1 MLHRMAATLR
11 DYFWSGSQDDG
22 GISIWRKS
30 PVAVIEGKESREN
43 KYWLLNHLP
52 GICFLLTCHWPE
64 QIHILKLD
72 AIVCRGTVN
81 VFE

>member
-1 MLHRMAATLR
+1 MMEEFL
-11 DYFWSGSQDDG
+11 FG
-22 GISIWRKS
+22 KS
-30 PVAVIEGKESREN
+30 PVVVIEGKESREN

-52 GICFLLTCHWPE
+52 GICFLLTWHWPE

-72 AIVCRGTVN
+72 AIAYRGTVN